1 MSDFFGWLIIIG
13 FVFLWAFGV
22 RGIRY
27 VVHYSKGIAKAAYA
41 THKKEGTFQE
51 NLKFQIKGMG
61 EFRTQG
67 ISTVYGDPGSQINA
81 YDIQARGLFPVS
93 ADCECKYLTSL
104 FDITDEKNWSAIVCT
119 VNDFQEPQ
127 TTCYSFTVG
136 AGVLRAGYG
145 FKNWV
150 RIGAVA
156 PSMLRAP
163 VRGKRKLRAL
173 VRLVNASNPP
183 EIKHGFH
190 ATESQDR
197 IYWTGSYDFDFEQV
211 EPGWLDAQNAAREC
225 AAVTVQIAIAFATVD
240 GALDDKKGFL
250 ITDWMK
256 RKVSPYSGAPAEAW
270 KTELNAAFKTAF
282 NAASKNSLRYSDLT
296 KVLLEKGTPSIRLE
310 CVDLLYSIVGSDG
323 RIDAQEMALARQIAV
338 ALEVDPDELKRIS
351 DSKLVGARTSVK
363 SQSDLEALLGID
375 KSWKMDRIKKHL
387 RDEFQK
393 WNNRQTSLADP
404 GEQQNAAQMLRLIAE
419 ARKKYS

>member
-1 MSDFFGWLIIIG
+1 METVFGWLSLIGII
-13 FVFLWAFGV
+13 LLYAY
-22 RGIRY
+22 GIRGVQY
-27 VVHYSKGIAKAAYA
+27 AVLYIKATIKAAYA
-41 THKKEGTFQE
+41 THKKEGTFRE
-51 NLKFQIKGMG
+51 NLKYQIKGMG
-61 EFRTQG
+61 EWRTQG
-67 ISTVYGDPGSQINA
+67 IEAVYGDPGSQIKA

-93 ADCECKYLTSL
+93 ADSECKYLTSV

-127 TTCYSFTVG
+127 STCYSFSVN
-136 AGVLRAGYG
+136 AGVLKAGYG

-173 VRLVNASNPP
+173 VRLVNSSNPP
-183 EIKHGFH
+183 EIKNGFH
-190 ATESQDR
+190 AKDSQDR
-197 IYWTGSYDFDFEQV
+197 IYWTGSYDFDFDQV
-211 EPGWLDAQNAAREC
+211 EPGWLDAQNATREC
-225 AAVTVQIAIAFATVD
+225 AAITVQIAIAFATID

-256 RKVSPYSGAPAEAW
+256 RKVSLYSGASAETW
-270 KTELNAAFKTAF
+270 KSELNGAFKTAF
-282 NAASKNSLRYSDLT
+282 NAASKNCLRYSDLT

-310 CVDLLYSIVGSDG
+310 CVDLLYSVVGADG
-323 RIDAQEMALARQIAV
+323 RIGAQEMALARQIAV

-375 KSWKMDRIKKHL
+375 RSWNKDRIKKHL

-393 WNNRQTSLADP
+393 WNNRQTSLSDP
-404 GEQQNAAQMLRLIAE
+404 EEQQNAAQMLGLIAE